1 MLGSVRDRC
10 DGVPG
15 CYVCA
20 AVPGQ
25 PRAPRHLLQVTLAD
39 LGPRSV
45 RCLGSLGRYKQRLIR
60 HASIRRVK
68 PSVLHAR

>member
-39 LGPRSV
+39 PEPRAV
-45 RCLGSLGRYKQRLIR
+45 RCLGSLGRYKQRCT
-60 HASIRRVK
+60 AVVSISSTSICR
-68 PSVLHAR
+68 